1 MLHFGRHKKKLA
13 DDSTLRG
20 IEDRHVYR
28 MSKRVFDVAFSAFAI
43 VGTSP
48 VLLAAAIAIKADDPS
63 APVVFA
69 QRRVGMHGA
78 MFTMHKLRTMVADA
92 EQHLDELRPL
102 NEKDG
107 PVFKIKDDPRVT
119 RPGRFLRRTS
129 IDELPQFWDVFLGNM
144 SVVGPRPG
152 LPGEVAKYDDRARQ
166 RLLVKPGVTCFW
178 QASPNRDDLS
188 FEEWMELDLR
198 YVREC
203 GPLVDLLLVVRTI
216 RAVVLM
222 QGN

>member
-1 MLHFGRHKKKLA
+1 MLQLCQHRIRSTR
-13 DDSTLRG
+13 DDELRG
-20 IEDRHVYR
+20 IEDRHAYR
-28 MSKRVFDVAFSAFAI
+28 IAKRAFDIVFSAAAI

-48 VLLAAAIAIKADDPS
+48 ILLVAAAAIKADDPD

-69 QRRVGMHGA
+69 QQRVGMHGA
-78 MFTMHKLRTMVADA
+78 TFTMHKLRTMVADA

-107 PVFKIKDDPRVT
+107 PVFKIKHDPRVT
-119 RPGRFLRRTS
+119 KIGRVLRRTS

-144 SVVGPRPG
+144 SVVGPRPA
-152 LPGEVAKYDDRARQ
+152 LPREVEEYDERAKK
-166 RLLVKPGVTCFW
+166 RLLVKPGVTCYW

-188 FEEWMELDLR
+188 FDEWVALDLR

-203 GPLVDLLLVVRTI
+203 GPLVDLVLIIRTVG
-216 RAVVLM
+216 AVLLM